1 MNLRTLLLLVIL
13 VPGCHYNKLDTK
25 YLTTVNVKR
34 NIPVS
39 VKDSIPE
46 PVTQL
51 TVTQP
56 SLPPS
61 PQDEET
67 VISPSPLQ
75 NYHIIAASH
84 PTASMAEES
93 VARFRAKGLSQAQII
108 RKDNRYRV
116 SIVHS
121 PDRQQAL
128 RQRDSLAVFLGQND
142 LWLMRY

>member
-1 MNLRTLLLLVIL
+1 MNLKTLLLLVIVIL
-13 VPGCHYNKLDTK
+13 VHGCHYNKLDTK

-34 NIPVS
+34 DIPVS

-46 PVTQL
+46 PVTQ
-51 TVTQP
+51 P
-56 SLPPS
+56 SLPAS
-61 PQDEET
+61 SQKEEVVT
-67 VISPSPLQ
+67 SPSPLQ

-116 SIVHS
+116 SIAHS